1 MGEEPQYAEIA
12 EVHPLPREVG
22 EGTLAAWVTLPNS
35 SPFHSSTMET
45 TLPSLA
51 NSTLPI
57 RGGKTCKEA
66 LKGQTRR
73 RVEEALFTDDV
84 GFG

>member
-1 MGEEPQYAEIA
+1 M
-12 EVHPLPREVG
+12 
-22 EGTLAAWVTLPNS
+22 S
-35 SPFHSSTMET
+35 
-45 TLPSLA
+45 
-51 NSTLPI
+51 
-57 RGGKTCKEA
+57 GKTCKEA